1 MPVVCTY
8 NRGIKRQQGV
18 VPDRDELIR
27 IDDAGDWVPQNK
39 NQPRWRTIPLSLIL
53 PIVVAAFVGL
63 TTILTLFIVL
73 RTTTETT
80 RNLLASNGHWLLSS
94 IEADIKNQFTP
105 VHTQLAFLAAGVGRG
120 QVDPS
125 KRDEFIALMK
135 GAVAAAPQVRVLSF
149 TAADGRIVGVTQG
162 PYGVFSF
169 DDWIHTDDERQEI
182 VDSRTKKDAVW
193 GSVYYVPAEGVKTSV
208 ANLRQSAFRDDKFKG
223 VFSATITVDA
233 LSTHL
238 KELASSLEGFTPF
251 ILYGRDRVLAHPGLV
266 DRKPLLSAEEPLPG
280 LDAAGDPFVEGLWTR
295 GETVDFG
302 ELQAS
307 LVRSGNEER
316 VVAYREV
323 KANTP
328 VPLIIGVVM
337 PVDVLDSISA
347 LISSGLWS
355 LGLMVVAI
363 IIAVCVSRL
372 IVRPLR
378 MMAHQ
383 SRAVANLDF
392 SSVEV
397 LPRSRFSELNEQA
410 DAFNN
415 MLTGLRW
422 LESYVPKP
430 LVRRLLQ
437 AGGGQK
443 MESEERIL
451 TVMFADIV
459 GFTVMCEKLS
469 ATEVADLLNSYFD
482 LIGSCIDAHGGTID
496 KYMGDG
502 LMAFWGAP
510 EDQPDHADRAL
521 RSIEQIEHA
530 LHQRNLKRSQS
541 GEPSLKVRIGI
552 HSGPAVVGNIGMKGR
567 LGYTIVGDTVNVGS
581 RLEQLGKTIDPARD
595 LTVLISASTR
605 DYLGMTVNAL
615 KPLGPHSVPGREETV
630 DVYLYDSGRF

>member
-1 MPVVCTY
+1 MPH
-8 NRGIKRQQGV
+8 N
-18 VPDRDELIR
+18 
-27 IDDAGDWVPQNK
+27 N
-39 NQPRWRTIPLSLIL
+39 NQRRWRTIPLSVML

-73 RTTTETT
+73 TTTSGTT
-80 RNLLASNGHWLLSS
+80 RSLLASNGHWLLST

-105 VHTQLAFLAAGVGRG
+105 VHTQLQFLVAGVGRG
-120 QVDPS
+120 QVNPS
-125 KRDEFIALMK
+125 KRDEFISLMK

-149 TAADGRIVGVTQG
+149 TATDGRMVGVTQG

-169 DDWIHTDDERQEI
+169 DDWIRSDEERQEI
-182 VDSRTKKDAVW
+182 VDAQTKREAVW
-193 GSVYYVPAEGVKTSV
+193 GPVYFVPAEGVKTSV
-208 ANLRQSAFRDDKFKG
+208 ANLRQSAFVGDKFIG

-238 KELASSLEGFTPF
+238 KELSGTLEGFTPF
-251 ILYGRDRVLAHPGLV
+251 ILYGRDRVLAHPGIV
-266 DRKPLLSAEEPLPG
+266 DKKPLLSAESPLPG
-280 LDAAGDPFVEGLWTR
+280 LDAIGDPFVQGLWTT
-295 GETVDFG
+295 GETIDFG
-302 ELQAS
+302 DLQAS

-316 VVAYREV
+316 VVAYRES
-323 KANTP
+323 KASTP

-337 PVDVLDSISA
+337 PMDVLDSISA
-347 LISSGLWS
+347 LISAGLWS
-355 LGLMVVAI
+355 FGLMLVAI
-363 IIAVCVSRL
+363 IISVLVSRL

-383 SRAVANLDF
+383 SRAVAKLDF

-397 LPRSRFSELNEQA
+397 LPKSRFSELNEQA

-422 LESYVPKP
+422 LEAYVPKP

-437 AGGGQK
+437 SGGGQK

-469 ATEVADLLNSYFD
+469 ATEVASLLNSYFD
-482 LIGSCIDAHGGTID
+482 LIGSCIDAQGGTID

-521 RSIEQIEHA
+521 RSIEQIERA
-530 LHQRNLKRSQS
+530 LHQRNLTRHES
-541 GEPSLKVRIGI
+541 GEANLKVRIGI
-552 HSGPAVVGNIGMKGR
+552 HSGPAVVGNIGMRGR

-581 RLEQLGKTIDPARD
+581 RLEQLGKTIEPARD

-605 DYLGMTVNAL
+605 NYLSVPVDEL
-615 KPLGPHSVPGREETV
+615 KPLGPHSVPGREESV
-630 DVYLYDSGRF
+630 DVYLYEPG